1 MGEYNIRGRHF
12 QIEYKFETNKY
23 CVRDL
28 GVGFG
33 TFAKL
38 DFPLVRLLLIRSS
51 KTTTLSI

>member
-1 MGEYNIRGRHF
+1 MREYNIRGRHF
-12 QIEYKFETNKY
+12 QIEYKLDTNKY

-38 DFPLVRLLLIRSS
+38 DFPLVCFILIRSL
-51 KTTTLSI
+51 KITTLFI